1 MQKYVIFAKKKK
13 KKKKKTK
20 KNQWVLKTGKIMIN
34 ILSLKN

>member
-13 KKKKKTK
+13 KKNPKKS
-20 KNQWVLKTGKIMIN
+20 QWVFITVQIMIN

>member
-13 KKKKKTK
+13 KKKKNPK
-20 KNQWVLKTGKIMIN
+20 KSQWVFITVQIMIN